1 MNYDRSSRLDYNQRK
16 VKRKYLAEFVQRADT
31 PAAVSLDSH
40 NLVGSHDMG
49 RAMSTKGGGWMFDP
63 SMLLAKDQHE

>member
-1 MNYDRSSRLDYNQRK
+1 MNYVRPLRLDYTQGK

-40 NLVGSHDMG
+40 NLVESHDMG
-49 RAMSTKGGGWMFDP
+49 RATSTKGGGWMLDP